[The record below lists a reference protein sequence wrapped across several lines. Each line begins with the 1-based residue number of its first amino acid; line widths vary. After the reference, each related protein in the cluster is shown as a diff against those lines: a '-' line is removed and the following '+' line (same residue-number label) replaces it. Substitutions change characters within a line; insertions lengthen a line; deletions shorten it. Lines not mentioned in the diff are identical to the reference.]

1 MGGASYDALVDSFE
15 LQLGK
20 SNALIPKLSDR
31 TFSVL
36 CRYLQQG
43 PLLVRRTLSYIQTHN
58 VDSYPCSGTLDGLP
72 SLSIICDHFLTTIYS
87 IYTASNNVVAVSVVT
102 FLTRAREMA

>member
-15 LQLGK
+15 LQLGQ

-31 TFSVL
+31 TFSEL

-58 VDSYPCSGTLDGLP
+58 VDSYPCSRTLNGLP
-72 SLSIICDHFLTTIYS
+72 SLSIICDHFLRRFTL
-87 IYTASNNVVAVSVVT
+87 YTQH
-102 FLTRAREMA
+102 LTMLSLYPLSLF